1 MKDVFI
7 SYSSLDRKIAEE
19 VCDSLEKRELSC
31 WISSR
36 INDLEPGR
44 EYTERIREAIDSS
57 KLFIVL
63 LSQNSIASK
72 QVLQEITLANDR
84 QRFGMK
90 IFPVVIDNQ
99 LDKEDIRRFAGYV
112 LSGKEIANWNIRE
125 EKQELIKQV
134 IFSLSNNVT
143 DELAKLHSQIPEIG
157 KVFGRESE
165 LQSISKMLQCKG
177 RLCLIGIGGI
187 GKTALLLE
195 FCHSKLC
202 VSRYEK
208 IIYLSV
214 ERCLF
219 RTIANDRIL
228 KLDIEGLEEKRKK
241 LSSYEYSLYKLSLL
255 ENSVNE
261 RTLVIIDNIEYGN
274 DPLFDRI
281 SSLKCDMLF
290 ATRYADAKFSQI
302 EKLTIE
308 RIQSLK
314 SIHELFEMHYGNR
327 LGSDEYDILDNI
339 LGDIHFHTMTVIL
352 LAKQMNYFGKSPHD
366 YQNKNQLRIE
376 RVNNLAQIMS
386 ENMNDNAI
394 AELYAQLFDLF
405 DASTLSSDEKKVMKA
420 MCVLPSEGIYRYLF
434 IKLIG
439 ENLVLTISK
448 LENIG
453 WIQDSSDGTIIMLH
467 PLVRDVVMHELEI
480 HLEDPDISSFFTE
493 FIKMISDSWS
503 GTYQNNLKFKELAL
517 SIYYQFPSPTF
528 ARYKEYLILS
538 KLLWVLDCM
547 DIGLEIQNK
556 VKMIFVDENGKRLY
570 SAEEAEAF
578 LQIGFTYQGKG
589 DYNNAA
595 IELDRAAQL
604 YGNKYAAALSH
615 LAQAYTTVKE
625 KTLEEIEPLLVESLK
640 IREKYWSGTIS
651 EAASC
656 HLYAKTLSNYENKL
670 DYAKQ
675 LEKRAYSIFT
685 KLQPGGVNVSSAAY
699 ILGWLYVQTAEDNE
713 DMEFGI
719 KNLEEA
725 KNIRIKYRG
734 DPLHSW
740 MEDIYLKL
748 GLAYEKFK
756 NDQKAKEYFE
766 LLLQVRTNKFKDN
779 PSQRQLIEVYELLNE
794 VYSRLGDN
802 EGIKKCRKYLRY
814 YG

>member
-7 SYSSLDRKIAEE
+7 SYSSFDRKIAEK
-19 VCDSLEKRELSC
+19 VCDSLERREVSC
-31 WISSR
+31 WISFR

-57 KLFIVL
+57 KLFIIL
-63 LSQNSIASK
+63 LSQNSITSK

-99 LDKEDIRRFAGYV
+99 LNMEDIRNFAGYV
-112 LSGKEIANWNIRE
+112 LAGKEIANWNIKE

-134 IFSLSNNVT
+134 ILSLSNNAT
-143 DELAKLHSQIPEIG
+143 DEVAKLHSQIPETG
-157 KVFGRESE
+157 KIIGRESE
-165 LQSISKMLQCKG
+165 LQVISKMLQCKG
-177 RLCLIGIGGI
+177 KLCLSGVGGI

-195 FCHSKLC
+195 FCHSELC
-202 VSRYEK
+202 TNRYNT

-214 ERCLF
+214 ERCLL
-219 RTIANDRIL
+219 RTIANDRVL
-228 KLDIEGLEEKRKK
+228 KIDLEGLEEKRRK
-241 LSSYEYSLYKLSLL
+241 LSSYEYALYKLSLL

-261 RTLVIIDNIEYGN
+261 RTLIIIDNMEYGN
-274 DPLFDRI
+274 DPLFDRM
-281 SSLKCDMLF
+281 SSLKCDVLF
-290 ATRYADAKFSQI
+290 ATRYADAKFSNI
-302 EKLTIE
+302 KKLPIE
-308 RIQSLK
+308 RIQSLN
-314 SIHELFEMHYGNR
+314 SIHELFEIHFGNR
-327 LGSDEYDILDNI
+327 IENNEYDILDNI
-339 LGDIHFHTMTVIL
+339 LSDIHFHTMTVIL
-352 LAKQMNYFGKSPHD
+352 LAKQMNYFGKRPRD

-376 RVNNLAQIMS
+376 RVNNLTQIMS
-386 ENMNDNAI
+386 ENMNDSAI
-394 AELYAQLFDLF
+394 AEMYTQLFDLF
-405 DASTLSSDEKKVMKA
+405 DASTLSSDEKKIMKI
-420 MCVLPSEGIYRYLF
+420 MCILPSEGIYRYLF
-434 IKLIG
+434 VNLIG
-439 ENLVLTISK
+439 ENLVPTISK

-453 WIQDSSDGTIIMLH
+453 WIQDSSDRTIIMLH

-480 HLEDPDISSFFTE
+480 HLEDPDVSSFFAE
-493 FIKMISDSWS
+493 FIKMISNSWN

-517 SIYYQFPSPTF
+517 SIYYQFPSPTR

-556 VKMIFVDENGKRLY
+556 VKMIFIDENGKRLD

-589 DYNNAA
+589 DYTNAA
-595 IELDRAAQL
+595 IELDRAVQL

-615 LAQAYTTVKE
+615 LAQAYMTVQE
-625 KTLEEIEPLLVESLK
+625 KTLEEIEPLLAESLK
-640 IREKYWSGTIS
+640 IREKYWPGTIS

-670 DYAKQ
+670 DYAIQ

-699 ILGWLYVQTAEDNE
+699 ILGWLYVQTAEDDE
-713 DMEFGI
+713 DIEFGI

-725 KNIRIKYRG
+725 KNIRMKYRG

-766 LLLQVRTNKFKDN
+766 LLLKVRTNKFKDN
-779 PSQRQLIEVYELLNE
+779 PSQRQLIEVYELLKK

-802 EGIKKCRKYLRY
+802 ENMKKCKKYLRY